1 MKKLNNLHMRNLAT
15 ILCLLLIPLWCYT
28 QSGTCED
35 CRRTATLDNSTVND
49 PMGIVNPEAF
59 PYSIFTRL
67 AEMMT
72 QPCFHFTTKAFIEE
86 EMRKAQDDGID
97 VSDWLTDY
105 REPEYSFDADFV
117 SGLDEYNDEGRP
129 VRSKL
134 TISMYFNGE
143 QREFVHRWQT
153 LGTWEIS
160 NNSGTSWSGHGNKL
174 RSAYENGPDTEE
186 IIERFEKRPLN
197 CTISPEKEEVA
208 MGESIEVKIDDF
220 KDLFALDSREF
231 NRIIVHALHGKIRN
245 GENCDIGPDYK
256 VFLVKDGT
264 ITVQYNAPDDCEA
277 VKDRITVY
285 NSCDVLPEAKTPL
298 QTTSMD
304 ERIAEKEIKINCFD
318 ALLTITK
325 RSNREIRTSEHEK
338 RPDGSCTNETRKSH
352 DLQETIDA
360 TIKISLKVERSADM
374 PLYNQRWVYYSPVTV
389 SITKF
394 DLTSS
399 ERQYSYGS
407 LTGGN
412 CENSGFETILSR
424 KKILQNSRIAGNPP
438 VEMTKWIVAYDAKTN
453 KALKIIPGGYVVNYD
468 LSEEES
474 LQSKKWPEDRSNPSY
489 TKNRI
494 LNNLSFGVGPVEDAV
509 PDPAGNIKPDWMTEY
524 LKDKVGEKK
533 ATQIPI
539 ILPMPEQTAESAKIQ
554 PDVLVKSGN
563 GITQFGGE
571 GRKTNEKQLKG
582 GSEREDLVYTWNM
595 KLTTKK

>member
-1 MKKLNNLHMRNLAT
+1 MRNLAT

-174 RSAYENGPDTEE
+174 RSSYENGPDIEE

-208 MGESIEVKIDDF
+208 MGESIEVKIDNF
-220 KDLFALDSREF
+220 KDLFAQDSREF
-231 NRIIVHALHGKIRN
+231 NRIIVHALYGRIGN
-245 GENCDIGPDYK
+245 GDNCDIGPDYK

-277 VKDRITVY
+277 AKDRITVY
-285 NSCDVLPEAKTPL
+285 NSCDVLPETKTPL
-298 QTTSMD
+298 QKTSMYK
-304 ERIAEKEIKINCFD
+304 RIAEKEIKINCYD

-325 RSNREIRTSEHEK
+325 RSQREIRTSENEK
-338 RPDGSCTNETRKSH
+338 RPDGGCTNETRKSH
-352 DLQETIDA
+352 DLHETINT
-360 TIKISLKVERSADM
+360 TIKVSLKVERSVDM
-374 PLYNQRWVYYSPVTV
+374 PIYNQRWIYYSPVSV
-389 SITKF
+389 SISDF
-394 DLTSS
+394 NLQSD
-399 ERQYSYGS
+399 ERQYSHGNMS
-407 LTGGN
+407 GGN
-412 CENSGFETILSR
+412 CNSGYETILTR
-424 KKILQNSRIAGNPP
+424 KKLLLNPRITGNPP
-438 VEMTKWIVAYDAKTN
+438 TEMTKWIVAYDVKTN
-453 KALKIIPGGYVVNYD
+453 KALKIIPGGYVIDYD
-468 LSEEES
+468 VSVEES
-474 LQSKKWPEDRSNPSY
+474 LQSKQWPEESRNNPSY
-489 TKNRI
+489 TKTRT
-494 LNNLSFGVGPVEDAV
+494 LSNLSFAVGPVEEAV
-509 PDPAGNIKPDWMTEY
+509 TDPTGNIKPDWMTEY
-524 LKDKVGEKK
+524 LKDKVGERK

-539 ILPMPEQTAESAKIQ
+539 ILPMPEKTSEPARIQ
-554 PDVLVKSGN
+554 PDLLVKSGN

-571 GRKTNEKQLKG
+571 GRKSNEKQLKG

-595 KLTTKK
+595 NLRAKK